1 MKYKFPS
8 VFFRRLLLII
18 AFYFTQ
24 SYLFAQRDS
33 LVFKNG
39 NIIVGGIKS
48 MDKGALTIETDYS
61 KTNFSIKWAELEKIY
76 SKNSFLITLKS
87 GERLRGTLSSTDSVK
102 QVSIETEDG
111 KKMLAML
118 DDVIYLKGLKSD
130 FWSRVYANAD
140 LGFNLAKANN
150 LRQFNVSA
158 AMGYYA
164 DKWQLGLNF
173 TNNSSK
179 QDSVDEIKRTE
190 SGVSFTYYLSKNWFA
205 TSSITTLSNT
215 EQALKLRL
223 SGKLGI
229 GRYLKH
235 TNRAYLGVSAGVNG
249 NNETYKNN
257 TDSKSSTEGYFGI
270 NANYFD
276 IGDLSLLS
284 SLFAYPS
291 FTESGRWRADFML
304 DSKYKITDDF
314 YIKLGASINYDN
326 RSAIAG
332 NETDYVYTFSIGW
345 KL

>member
-1 MKYKFPS
+1 MKCKFPS
-8 VFFRRLLLII
+8 VIFKQLLLII
-18 AFYFTQ
+18 VLHFSQ
-24 SYLFAQRDS
+24 SYLFAQQDS
-33 LVFKNG
+33 LVFKSG
-39 NIIVGGIKS
+39 NIIVGDIKS

-61 KTNFSIKWAELEKIY
+61 KTNFSIKWSELEKIY

-102 QVSIETEDG
+102 QVSIETEEG
-111 KKMLAML
+111 QKLLALL

-130 FWSRVYANAD
+130 FWSRVYANVD
-140 LGFNLAKANN
+140 VGLNLTKAND

-173 TNNSSK
+173 ANNSSK

-190 SGVSFTYYLSKNWFA
+190 SGISFTYYLSKNWFA

-223 SGKLGI
+223 SGKLGV

-235 TNRAYLGVSAGVNG
+235 TNRAHLGVSAGVNG
-249 NNETYKNN
+249 NNESYKNN
-257 TDSKSSTEGYFGI
+257 TDSKSSTEGYLGI
-270 NANYFD
+270 TANYFD

-284 SLFAYPS
+284 NLFAYPS
-291 FTESGRWRADFML
+291 FTESGRWRVDFLL
-304 DSKYKITDDF
+304 DSKYKITADF

-326 RSAIAG
+326 RAAIVG